1 MFILFYVSRGF
12 IISVCHCGHRTLKTW
27 DTRKQ
32 TLGTRM
38 KRETVQI
45 TPVRCC
51 IWWHDD
57 VPCCA
62 CVFILWW
69 WLKGQNCAPYL
80 LHRNN
85 KGPTCYSFWV
95 LGNRISKIPFP
106 GLTHFLWY
114 MGSNCAIHSLRKPWN
129 FTGPMSQRGPDRTSL
144 WQVRFDSTLKATRA
158 SYRRDEEQQLTD
170 YRNLLRQKRK
180 KINKWRFYI

>member
-1 MFILFYVSRGF
+1 M
-12 IISVCHCGHRTLKTW
+12 
-27 DTRKQ
+27 RKQ

-38 KRETVQI
+38 EWETVQI
-45 TPVRCC
+45 TPVKFC

-57 VPCCA
+57 LLCCA

-69 WLKGQNCAPYL
+69 WLKGQSCAPYL
-80 LHRNN
+80 LNHNN
-85 KGPTCYSFWV
+85 KGPTCSSFWI

-129 FTGPMSQRGPDRTSL
+129 FTGPMSQCGPTEAAL
-144 WQVRFDSTLKATRA
+144 WQVGFDSTLKARGS
-158 SYRRDEEQQLTD
+158 SYWPDAEQQLTH
-170 YRNLLRQKRK
+170 YRDLLRKKRK
-180 KINKWRFYI
+180 KQLKDFT